1 MRRILVYGDSLSW
14 GIIPGSRERFAF
26 SRRWPGVLEN
36 ALDASGRTVRV
47 IENCLNGRKTVWDDP
62 FKGGRNGAQSLSA
75 TVEAQSPL
83 DLVIIALGTNDFQD
97 THDNHAWASAQGIA
111 TLIDIVRQAPMEP
124 GMPEPAILVLA
135 PPAIVNPQ
143 GLIAAKFRGAETR
156 CAGHVEAFRAV
167 AEQKSV
173 LFFDMNTVTTAS
185 RVDGIHLD
193 EDQHAM
199 VGNGLAPLVRN
210 VMDGEVRE

>member
-14 GIIPGSRERFAF
+14 GIIPGTRERFAF
-26 SRRWPGVLEN
+26 SRRWPGVLET
-36 ALDASGRTVRV
+36 ALDPSGRTIRV
-47 IENCLNGRKTVWDDP
+47 IENCLNGRKTVWEDP

-75 TVEAQSPL
+75 TIEAQSPL

-111 TLIDIVRQAPMEP
+111 KLIDIVRQAPIEP

-135 PPAIVNPQ
+135 PPAIVKPQ
-143 GLIAAKFRGAETR
+143 GPIAAKFRGAETR
-156 CAGHVEAFRAV
+156 CAGHVEAFRVVAV
-167 AEQKSV
+167 EKSV
-173 LFFDMNTVTTAS
+173 FFFDMNTVTTAS

-199 VGNGLAPLVRN
+199 VGNGLAPLVRDIL
-210 VMDGEVRE
+210 DGEVRE